1 MIPVQRVPVSDRT
14 QVLLTRWTGRVR
26 DAGGTP
32 KAAREQWIKAQTPR
46 KHVRTALESMTRGA
60 VRCMYCDDS
69 RGTDIDHFQPLE
81 NAPLRAFEW
90 SNHLLACSYCNSNAK
105 RSQYPVN
112 GDGVCLLVDP
122 CAEDPADH
130 LRLLLKSG
138 LYDPVDKSARGEE
151 TIRVFGLNRPDL
163 VKGRQDAFFRA
174 CSNMRDWHRLHQDA
188 DPLADRLAQA
198 LLDSPFIDVVH
209 AMTRLK
215 PVAEATVVGP
225 ATIPALAAWRTAHS
239 LSFRVGQPRVRRSAA
254 STDCI
259 DGVADNALASDARS
273 GQVRTGRRNNDEP
286 VISMQNY
293 GLTWTDITGT
303 PRSSA
308 VAYDE
313 SSAQDRKADLVND
326 GCTNVEIV
334 AVRPGKL
341 PEPRG

>member
-1 MIPVQRVPVSDRT
+1 MSVSDST

-26 DAGGTP
+26 DAGGTS

-112 GDGVCLLVDP
+112 SDGVCLLVDP
-122 CAEDPADH
+122 SAEDPAVH

-138 LYDPVDKSARGEE
+138 LYDPVDESARGEE

-163 VKGRQDAFFRA
+163 VKGRLDAFFRA
-174 CSNMRDWHRLHQDA
+174 CSNLRDWHRLHQDA

-209 AMTRLK
+209 AMIRLK
-215 PVAEATVVGP
+215 PGVDATVVGQ
-225 ATIPALAAWRTAHS
+225 ATVPALDAWRAAHS
-239 LSFRVGQPRVRRSAA
+239 LSFRVGQSRVCGDAA
-254 STDCI
+254 DANCI
-259 DGVADNALASDARS
+259 DDTLADDDYSCQGRANERS
-273 GQVRTGRRNNDEP
+273 NDEP
-286 VISMQNY
+286 VITMQNY
-293 GLTWTDITGT
+293 GLTWTDPTGT

-313 SSAQDRKADLVND
+313 PSAQDRKAALESG
-326 GCTNVEIV
+326 GCTSVEIV
-334 AVRPGKL
+334 AVRPGEL